1 MSQILP
7 GCHVSVID
15 RRGQTHSRRAITSV
29 VRGTD
34 IEVVWV
40 CRPEEWDAARAAGR
54 DPEGMPWPAED
65 VKPA

>member
-1 MSQILP
+1 MDEIVP
-7 GCHVSVID
+7 GCHVSVTD
-15 RRGQTHSRRAITSV
+15 RRGQTHLRRAITPV
-29 VRGTD
+29 VQGMD

-40 CRPEEWDAARAAGR
+40 CRSDEWDAARADGR